1 MRRLLLTL
9 ILTAASACA
18 ADIDGKW
25 TGAAETQNGST
36 PVAYTFKADG
46 ATLSGTM
53 TAPDGSEAKI
63 TEGKIEDNKVS
74 FKVIL
79 DIQGMPLS
87 FTFTGEVAGAEL
99 KLTTNFG
106 GQAIPIVAKKT

>member
-1 MRRLLLTL
+1 MRTLLLSL
-9 ILTAASACA
+9 ILTAASAGA

-25 TGAAETQNGST
+25 TGSAEAPNGPT

-46 ATLSGTM
+46 TTLTGTM

-63 TEGKIEDNKVS
+63 TDGKIEDNKLT

-79 DIQGMPLS
+79 DVQGMPLS
-87 FTFTGEVAGAEL
+87 FTFTGELSGAEL
-99 KLTTNFG
+99 KLTTNYG
-106 GQAIPIVAKKT
+106 GQPIPIVAKKA